1 MTPQEKNVFGK
12 LFAKTELGT
21 HKIDLA
27 LVDEFKTT
35 ISALGSELSIQKD
48 VYSKTVKIFSDLSI
62 LLNNKKDREK
72 TNDSVLVA
80 ANRKFDIATA
90 LVSKA
95 NKAASELGLNAKEIP
110 GYDELLKLGNELF
123 DNINRLEKENNNLK
137 SL

>member
-1 MTPQEKNVFGK
+1 MSTLKSVGNK
-12 LFAKTELGT
+12 LFKTELAN
-21 HKIDLA
+21 HKVDLA
-27 LVDEFKTT
+27 LVDEFKTV
-35 ISALGSELSIQKD
+35 ISALGSELSIQKE
-48 VYSKTVKIFSDLSI
+48 VYAKTVKIFSDLSF
-62 LLNNKKDREK
+62 LLNDKKEREK

-123 DNINRLEKENNNLK
+123 DSINRLEKENNNLK
-137 SL
+137 SLK